1 MYYTYLTKLTR
12 ASGNAIAN
20 SRLYSGPFRLL
31 FCRMSFAKYIMAS
44 FFFGFT
50 VTRICKFKTTKKRSY
65 YVSALLF
72 FNFYEEKKYIPS
84 NDRKN
89 KDNQVY
95 LLNTMEKQY
104 TITAYYSLSRYL
116 STNPLQNSHRHLPWS
131 HELLA
136 FLGAGQRWLLRR
148 SAQNWIYKIELDK
161 KVHAV
166 LSFCKNISAS
176 IVKKLT

>member
-1 MYYTYLTKLTR
+1 MNSLSIRSKIWRQPRKRLYCTYLTKLTR

-89 KDNQVY
+89 KDNQGY

-104 TITAYYSLSRYL
+104 TMEKHKNLCSNRSHLSLVTACRDISPPTHYKTLTDIYFDLM
-116 STNPLQNSHRHLPWS
+116 NS
-131 HELLA
+131 
-136 FLGAGQRWLLRR
+136 
-148 SAQNWIYKIELDK
+148 
-161 KVHAV
+161 
-166 LSFCKNISAS
+166 
-176 IVKKLT
+176 

>member
-1 MYYTYLTKLTR
+1 
-12 ASGNAIAN
+12 
-20 SRLYSGPFRLL
+20 
-31 FCRMSFAKYIMAS
+31 MSFAKYIMAS

-50 VTRICKFKTTKKRSY
+50 VTRICKFKATKKRSY

-104 TITAYYSLSRYL
+104 TITAYYSL
-116 STNPLQNSHRHLPWS
+116 
-131 HELLA
+131 
-136 FLGAGQRWLLRR
+136 
-148 SAQNWIYKIELDK
+148 
-161 KVHAV
+161 
-166 LSFCKNISAS
+166 
-176 IVKKLT
+176 